1 MSSPGETQPE
11 RTALAW
17 QRTGLGTMGVAGLL
31 GHGAVHSERPALL
44 VIAGTAA
51 LLGLA
56 VLGALAPFRY
66 RQVRRMVAAGTG
78 AAAPRLV
85 AAAASAVALVL
96 IGLGTALA
104 GYRRWRANEE
114 AIRAGAPLPASW
126 LLPTVSSA
134 VAAVVVVVAVLVG
147 IEVLNR

>member
-31 GHGAVHSERPALL
+31 GHGAVDSERPALL

-85 AAAASAVALVL
+85 AAAASAVALV
-96 IGLGTALA
+96 ALA
-104 GYRRWRANEE
+104 A
-114 AIRAGAPLPASW
+114 L
-126 LLPTVSSA
+126 VS
-134 VAAVVVVVAVLVG
+134 VLT
-147 IEVLNR
+147 LR